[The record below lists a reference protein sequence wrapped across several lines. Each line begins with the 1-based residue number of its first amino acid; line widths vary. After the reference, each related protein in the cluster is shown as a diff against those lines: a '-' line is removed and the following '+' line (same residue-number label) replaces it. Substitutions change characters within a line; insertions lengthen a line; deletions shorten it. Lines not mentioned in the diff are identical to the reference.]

1 MGIESICENFYL
13 STMDESFYRNHWI
26 SINVISNEIGNET
39 KKRNFSL
46 KKRDSAR
53 IRIWQIW
60 HGRNTGKDF
69 ELRMK
74 VTATWGDETE
84 IGNWEVPR
92 SHKLESQTIRGERY
106 IIFVTRTVNVE
117 N

>member
-46 KKRDSAR
+46 KKHDSAR
-53 IRIWQIW
+53 IRI
-60 HGRNTGKDF
+60 
-69 ELRMK
+69 
-74 VTATWGDETE
+74 
-84 IGNWEVPR
+84 
-92 SHKLESQTIRGERY
+92 
-106 IIFVTRTVNVE
+106 
-117 N
+117 